1 MGYGIKILVEGD
13 YALFTRPEL
22 KVERYSYDFITPS
35 AARGILESIYWKPQ
49 IKWQIN
55 RIHVLKKPEF
65 TTILRNEVDSK
76 ISDSDVKRM
85 MNNSKSA
92 KGYIDTTKSIQQR
105 SSTILKNVKY
115 IIEAEFIMTGKD
127 SDTDDTPDK
136 HYNVILRR
144 LRNGQYFHKA
154 YLGCREFPAK
164 VSILEGDCPQSELSG
179 EQDYGMMLYDM
190 DYTGKQNITPVFFRA
205 KMVNGIV
212 ELINVEKVR

>member
-1 MGYGIKILVEGD
+1 MGYGIRILVEGD

-49 IKWQIN
+49 IKWLIN

-76 ISDSDVKRM
+76 ISDADAKRM
-85 MNNSKSA
+85 MNKSISA
-92 KGYIDTTKSIQQR
+92 KGYLDTTKSIQQR

-115 IIEAEFIMTGKD
+115 IVEAEFIMTRKN
-127 SDTDDTPDK
+127 SNTDDTPEK
-136 HYNVILRR
+136 HYNVLLRR
-144 LRNGQYFHKA
+144 LKNGQYFHKA

-164 VSILEGDCPQSELSG
+164 IILLEGDCPKSELSG
-179 EQDYGMMLYDM
+179 EQNYGMMLFDM
-190 DYTGKQNITPVFFRA
+190 DYTDKQNITPVFFRV
-205 KMVNGIV
+205 KMVDGIV
-212 ELINVEKVR
+212 DLTNIEKVR